1 MATTIINPA
10 PGVSNTSND
19 SWVGLLLGGIVITV
33 FVILFV
39 VYAVPMIRGLSGNGK
54 GIQVNLPKSVNVN
67 VQQAK

>member
-39 VYAVPMIRGLSGNGK
+39 VYAVPI
-54 GIQVNLPKSVNVN
+54 
-67 VQQAK
+67 